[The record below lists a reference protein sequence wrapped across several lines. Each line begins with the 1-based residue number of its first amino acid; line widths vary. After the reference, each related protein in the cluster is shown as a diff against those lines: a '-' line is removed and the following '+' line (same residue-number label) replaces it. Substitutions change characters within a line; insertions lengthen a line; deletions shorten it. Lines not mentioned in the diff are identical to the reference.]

1 MRGARVKVGAQ
12 VNNAIIAPDVV
23 IESNEKINL
32 NSDEIV
38 LISNGGK

>member
-1 MRGARVKVGAQ
+1 MQGARVKLGAK
-12 VNNAIIAPDVV
+12 VNNAIIAPDMV
-23 IESNEKINL
+23 IEENAEINL